1 MSSVY
6 DEITRLKTAKE
17 DIETA
22 IETCG
27 VNVPDTSLISTY
39 ASYIRQIPAAIFSDL
54 NVDISGGAGS
64 YIESIEQE
72 DGKIVTTTGG
82 TVSTSKSGLAPQ
94 IGTSA
99 AATIGTQ
106 ADEWVLTST
115 KGGAPTWRKLPVG
128 AFKTNKTLKFKN
140 TSNTEVSYDGSTAI
154 DLTGGVNYATEAY
167 KIKNHTSS
175 DVNTSYED
183 LKLKYYTLSGC
194 ATTVSTDG
202 KRYAGTS
209 NSFGFPVSNNANSM
223 LWLGAH
229 SGNYGHQLG
238 FSSDGRIYD
247 RYISGGSFV
256 ETINGGSW
264 KKIAWTSDIPVTL
277 KNPNAIKF
285 KNISGSEI
293 SYDGSAAIDLTSGI
307 HYANIAANISGGAA
321 GSIPYQTAA
330 GTTAFLAKG
339 TSGQVLKMNSSGIPY
354 WTTDN
359 NSNSWRAIQVNG
371 TQIAGTGTGTYAA
384 NFISGTGITVTGTAG
399 SSSAANNITI
409 TNAGVRS
416 TTINGDYLRVN
427 TNGTNADLTIPFAT
441 KAKYLTTSLNTI
453 TTTTDD
459 TVAKWST
466 LGNSVHMYSATGQLN
481 NQPSQFGFIL
491 NLAYQNSDVHQIWA
505 TQSSG
510 NLYHRGGNHSGG
522 WANISDNNAWRTI
535 LDNVNSSVSG
545 DGGSTWGSSIT
556 VKINNVSKTLTI
568 PANPN
573 TDTKVAYTAATSNV
587 AHPILFANNSTD
599 SGTPTT
605 GAVYYET
612 NSTNNPGLTYN
623 PYSNTLNTNILNI
636 YNGGHIQINAAIK
649 DHNNPMDQCLCIATP
664 TTSTNLTIKNS
675 PGIGFKVEGKSWA
688 SMIFNHA
695 GPCFEFINSNA
706 TGHVNIRAAQLISS
720 IGTGY
725 SPLRVTST
733 TLVSNLNADMLDS
746 YHADDFYKKDDPID
760 ADTLNG
766 FKASDFT
773 RIATINIRHSG
784 STGILNISGT
794 GIVGGP
800 IDINLGQ
807 QISLRNHTINIDGT
821 IQETLL
827 MTLPSGITATVSTSS
842 IVISINRNNL
852 SNNGGTGQIKLLV
865 Y

>member
-154 DLTGGVNYATEAY
+154 DLTGG
-167 KIKNHTSS
+167 
-175 DVNTSYED
+175 
-183 LKLKYYTLSGC
+183 
-194 ATTVSTDG
+194 
-202 KRYAGTS
+202 
-209 NSFGFPVSNNANSM
+209 
-223 LWLGAH
+223 
-229 SGNYGHQLG
+229 
-238 FSSDGRIYD
+238 
-247 RYISGGSFV
+247 
-256 ETINGGSW
+256 
-264 KKIAWTSDIPVTL
+264 
-277 KNPNAIKF
+277 
-285 KNISGSEI
+285 
-293 SYDGSAAIDLTSGI
+293 I
-307 HYANIAANISGGAA
+307 HYANTAANISGGAA

-359 NSNSWRAIQVNG
+359 NSNTWRNIQVNS
-371 TQIAGTGTGTYAA
+371 TQIASTGTNTYAL
-384 NFISGTGITVTGTAG
+384 NFVSGTGITAVGTAG
-399 SSSAANNITI
+399 SASAANTITFNINASKTDTLGGIKVAKVGTSAITLLEDGSKYYGVNIDSNNKAYVALPAFTANTGTVTSVTLKAGNGISISSTAAITTNGERTI
-409 TNAGVRS
+409 TNTGVRS
-416 TTINGDYLRVN
+416 TTINGNYLRVN
-427 TNGTNADLTIPFAT
+427 TNGTNTDLTIPFAT
-441 KAKYLTTSLNTI
+441 TAKEAKSLTSYRDHIKITEDNSNTDNPLTWSNVGTSI
-453 TTTTDD
+453 
-459 TVAKWST
+459 
-466 LGNSVHMYSATGQLN
+466 HMYSVHNSLYG
-481 NQPSQFGFIL
+481 QPSQFGL
-491 NLAYQNSDVHQIWA
+491 LLSLAYGQDIHQIWA
-505 TQSSG
+505 AQSSG
-510 NLYHRGGNHSGG
+510 NLYHRGGHSGG

-587 AHPILFANNSTD
+587 AHPILFANNSTNT
-599 SGTPTT
+599 GNPTT
-605 GAVYYET
+605 GAVYYESNAT
-612 NSTNNPGLTYN
+612 SGAGLTYN
-623 PYSNTLNTNILNI
+623 PYSNLLNI
-636 YNGGHIQINAAIK
+636 PNGKLQINTTVK
-649 DHNNPMDQCLCIATP
+649 DHGNTAEQCLYIYAP
-664 TTSTNLTIKNS
+664 DPGTTTITTKNS
-675 PGIGFKVEGKSWA
+675 PGIGFKVEGNNWGS
-688 SMIFNHA
+688 IVFNQ
-695 GPCFEFINSNA
+695 GVFEFAKNDFVNY
-706 TGHVNIRAAQLISS
+706 HNIRANILMSTVAT
-720 IGTGY
+720 GTA
-725 SPLRVTST
+725 PLRINST
-733 TLVSNLNADMLDS
+733 TLVSNLNADMLDNL
-746 YHADDFYKKDDPID
+746 HATDFYKKTDTID
-760 ADTLNG
+760 ADTLGGHPAEDFFLNTDLLEG
-766 FKASDFT
+766 FSIEDLTVEAIVRVS
-773 RIATINIRHSG
+773 RSYYY
-784 STGILNISGT
+784 NISGV
-794 GIVGGP
+794 GIQTVYNTSGNGLTNPVSNSLIKPIQIGLKGP
-800 IDINLGQ
+800 IIRV
-807 QISLRNHTINIDGT
+807 ISVTKTGNASTYTANIGEQYITVNFSGT
-821 IQETLL
+821 SVANTGDSFEFTLL
-827 MTLPSGITATVSTSS
+827 LPAF
-842 IVISINRNNL
+842 NN
-852 SNNGGTGQIKLLV
+852 S
-865 Y
+865 

>member
-1 MSSVY
+1 
-6 DEITRLKTAKE
+6 
-17 DIETA
+17 
-22 IETCG
+22 
-27 VNVPDTSLISTY
+27 
-39 ASYIRQIPAAIFSDL
+39 
-54 NVDISGGAGS
+54 
-64 YIESIEQE
+64 
-72 DGKIVTTTGG
+72 
-82 TVSTSKSGLAPQ
+82 
-94 IGTSA
+94 
-99 AATIGTQ
+99 
-106 ADEWVLTST
+106 
-115 KGGAPTWRKLPVG
+115 
-128 AFKTNKTLKFKN
+128 
-140 TSNTEVSYDGSTAI
+140 
-154 DLTGGVNYATEAY
+154 
-167 KIKNHTSS
+167 
-175 DVNTSYED
+175 
-183 LKLKYYTLSGC
+183 
-194 ATTVSTDG
+194 
-202 KRYAGTS
+202 
-209 NSFGFPVSNNANSM
+209 M

-522 WANISDNNAWRTI
+522 WANSSAWRTI
-535 LDNVNSSVSG
+535 LDSANSSISG

-568 PANPN
+568 PSNPN
-573 TDTKVAYTAATSNV
+573 TDEKVKQAATTASTYR
-587 AHPILFANNSTD
+587 PIILGYTSSSSAAFTDNLTNQVYYSSYLYVNPSSGSLFVTGTGGINLKASTD
-599 SGTPTT
+599 SGNPPQIKFLRGTETDTYTDWAVAGFSDGFQIRYKYSTNSWTNVFKATTTDTYIYKPLSITGGLSLT
-605 GAVYYET
+605 GA
-612 NSTNNPGLTYN
+612 L
-623 PYSNTLNTNILNI
+623 
-636 YNGGHIQINAAIK
+636 
-649 DHNNPMDQCLCIATP
+649 
-664 TTSTNLTIKNS
+664 TST
-675 PGIGFKVEGKSWA
+675 V
-688 SMIFNHA
+688 
-695 GPCFEFINSNA
+695 A
-706 TGHVNIRAAQLISS
+706 TGTAPLS
-720 IGTGY
+720 I
-725 SPLRVTST
+725 TST
-733 TLVSNLNADMLDS
+733 TKVTNLNADMLDG
-746 YHADDFYKKDDPID
+746 YH
-760 ADTLNG
+760 
-766 FKASDFT
+766 ASDFFLNT
-773 RIATINIRHSG
+773 DLLEGFSIEDLTVEATVRVSRYYYYNTSGVGSSTVYNTSGNGLTNPVSNSLLKPGQIGLKAPIIKVISVAKTGNASTYTANIG
-784 STGILNISGT
+784 EQYITVNFSGT
-794 GIVGGP
+794 SVANTG
-800 IDINLGQ
+800 D
-807 QISLRNHTINIDGT
+807 SF
-821 IQETLL
+821 EFTLL
-827 MTLPSGITATVSTSS
+827 LPAF
-842 IVISINRNNL
+842 NN
-852 SNNGGTGQIKLLV
+852 S
-865 Y
+865 